1 MTGNWQLQFSPPPI
15 RGGTDSPKMTKNQ
28 KCQCYQS
35 FLGSVLYLKTGDD
48 FSFCQ
53 KVRLTPCTGGPKIL
67 TVFGIFIDSGPLG
80 EKQIDEQNG
89 FILVVAVLFLQT
101 DPQTAPRQHRR
112 SLDTLQTPS
121 RHPQDTLQTPSIA
134 NRRIKTSFYTLN
146 LFQLLYLK
154 LESFYFSSFFNASL
168 KSPMSTS
175 THELILLRYT
185 MRLLAYTSFGR
196 FL

>member
-1 MTGNWQLQFSPPPI
+1 MEVEKEECTSPGI
-15 RGGTDSPKMTKNQ
+15 LVLLYYRGGTDSPKMTKNQ

-146 LFQLLYLK
+146 LFQLLLGGG
-154 LESFYFSSFFNASL
+154 LN
-168 KSPMSTS
+168 
-175 THELILLRYT
+175 
-185 MRLLAYTSFGR
+185 
-196 FL
+196 

>member
-1 MTGNWQLQFSPPPI
+1 MEDWCPLTQSSQRYSLLN

-146 LFQLLYLK
+146 LFQLLLGGG
-154 LESFYFSSFFNASL
+154 LN
-168 KSPMSTS
+168 
-175 THELILLRYT
+175 
-185 MRLLAYTSFGR
+185 
-196 FL
+196 

>member
-1 MTGNWQLQFSPPPI
+1 MQVGD
-15 RGGTDSPKMTKNQ
+15 GGTLAG
-28 KCQCYQS
+28 YS
-35 FLGSVLYLKTGDD
+35 FLIFGLKGKRMNEICEYILEDD
-48 FSFCQ
+48 
-53 KVRLTPCTGGPKIL
+53 
-67 TVFGIFIDSGPLG
+67 FGIFIDSGPLG

-146 LFQLLYLK
+146 LFQLLLGGG
-154 LESFYFSSFFNASL
+154 LN
-168 KSPMSTS
+168 
-175 THELILLRYT
+175 
-185 MRLLAYTSFGR
+185 
-196 FL
+196 

>member
-1 MTGNWQLQFSPPPI
+1 MSSCHYVQLCTVTHLGTTNNISSPQVNQAPWENLI
-15 RGGTDSPKMTKNQ
+15 SRGGTDSPKMTKNQ

-35 FLGSVLYLKTGDD
+35 FLGSVLYLKTGGD

-146 LFQLLYLK
+146 LFQLLLGGG
-154 LESFYFSSFFNASL
+154 LN
-168 KSPMSTS
+168 
-175 THELILLRYT
+175 
-185 MRLLAYTSFGR
+185 
-196 FL
+196 

>member
-1 MTGNWQLQFSPPPI
+1 MIEEEYPIKLVWVWSTPVWKNSKKSSKYVGTKADI

-146 LFQLLYLK
+146 LFQLLLGGG
-154 LESFYFSSFFNASL
+154 LN
-168 KSPMSTS
+168 
-175 THELILLRYT
+175 
-185 MRLLAYTSFGR
+185 
-196 FL
+196 

>member
-1 MTGNWQLQFSPPPI
+1 MYPS

-112 SLDTLQTPS
+112 SLDTLQTPP
-121 RHPQDTLQTPSIA
+121 RHPPDTLYSQPK
-134 NRRIKTSFYTLN
+134 NQNK
-146 LFQLLYLK
+146 LLHAQFISATIRGGTELK
-154 LESFYFSSFFNASL
+154 LSINSFS
-168 KSPMSTS
+168 
-175 THELILLRYT
+175 
-185 MRLLAYTSFGR
+185 
-196 FL
+196 

>member
-1 MTGNWQLQFSPPPI
+1 MIIDRSVLDTERFLIQSYQLNKVHIVQCKTGSCNSSLHHAI

-146 LFQLLYLK
+146 LFQLLLGGG
-154 LESFYFSSFFNASL
+154 LN
-168 KSPMSTS
+168 
-175 THELILLRYT
+175 
-185 MRLLAYTSFGR
+185 
-196 FL
+196 